1 MGRVIQF
8 EECAV
13 ASLRQRLGAA
23 ESANEDLVAF
33 ARGHSGAVAA
43 IHRAVLAAIEADTV
57 EALLTAVTV
66 EWPKLLGLDVVT
78 IGLVIGDQ
86 GFRADESG
94 ITFLDP
100 FLIERALK
108 GLDEVELR
116 AVDRGHPLFGRAA
129 AGVRAEALIRVG
141 QKGDG
146 GYGLL
151 ALGHRQ
157 TGVVETGHGAALL
170 RFVGRSLGAM
180 LKRWS
185 RTDQS

>member
-8 EECAV
+8 EQTAV
-13 ASLRQRLGAA
+13 ATLRQRLGAA

-43 IHRAVLAAIEADTV
+43 IHRAVLVAIEADSV

-78 IGLVIGDQ
+78 IGLVIGKQ
-86 GFRADESG
+86 GFRADASG
-94 ITFLDP
+94 ISFLDP

-116 AVDRGHPLFGRAA
+116 AVDRGHPLFGCAA
-129 AGVRAEALIRVG
+129 ADIRAEALIRIG
-141 QKGDG
+141 HKGDS

-185 RTDQS
+185 CPRQS

>member
-1 MGRVIQF
+1 MGQLIQF
-8 EECAV
+8 EETAV

-43 IHRAVLAAIEADTV
+43 IHRAVLAAIEAASI
-57 EALLTAVTV
+57 EELLTSVTV

-78 IGLVIGDQ
+78 VGLVIGDQ
-86 GFRADESG
+86 GFRADDAG
-94 ITFLDP
+94 ITFLDS
-100 FLIERALK
+100 FLIDRALK

-116 AVDRGHPLFGRAA
+116 AVDRGHPLFGRVAA
-129 AGVRAEALIRVG
+129 QVRAEALIRIG
-141 QKGDG
+141 HKGDG

-170 RFVGRSLGAM
+170 RFLGRSLGAM

-185 RTDQS
+185 RPHKS